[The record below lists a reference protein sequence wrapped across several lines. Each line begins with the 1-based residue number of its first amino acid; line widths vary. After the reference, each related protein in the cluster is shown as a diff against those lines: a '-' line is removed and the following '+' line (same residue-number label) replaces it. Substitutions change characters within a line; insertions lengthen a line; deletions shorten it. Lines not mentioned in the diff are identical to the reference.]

1 MYVCIYI
8 YIYYICVI
16 ITLSIYIYMYN
27 IYIYI
32 YIYIIFI
39 RDTQPDTIYKK
50 MSGLSDC
57 MAYRRWQGSFIQGS
71 GLREPE
77 TGLLPTAA
85 QIRG

>member
-8 YIYYICVI
+8 YICVI

-27 IYIYI
+27 I